1 MTPRIKICGIT
12 SIEDARMAVNAGA
25 SALGF
30 IFHKKSPRY
39 VSPSKVRTITE
50 SLPPFVTPVGVFLN
64 HSEHAVRDICR
75 LARVSTVQ
83 FHGEESPG
91 YCKSFNHFKIIKA
104 FRVSDIFNFKSVLQY
119 KVDAYLFDTFQ
130 EDAAGGTGKTFNW
143 ELLKNYQF
151 DKPVILSGGL
161 NPENVRQAI
170 ETVQPYAVD
179 VSSGV
184 EKSPGVKGYH
194 LVNAFC
200 QAASQLGTPNL
211 PFAEK

>member
-1 MTPRIKICGIT
+1 MIRVKICGIT
-12 SIEDARMAVNAGA
+12 NHEDAQMAVAAGA

-39 VSPSKVRTITE
+39 VSPSKVRPIIE
-50 SLPPFVTPVGVFLN
+50 ALPPFVTPVGVFVD

-75 LARVSTVQ
+75 LTRISTVQ

-91 YCKSFNHFKIIKA
+91 YCKRFKNFKIIKA
-104 FRVSDIFNFKSVLQY
+104 FRVRDTFDFKSVLQY
-119 KVDAYLFDTFQ
+119 KVDAYLFDTFS
-130 EDAAGGTGKTFNW
+130 ETEAGGTGTTFNW
-143 ELLKNYQF
+143 DLLKNYKF

-161 NPENVRQAI
+161 NHANVHQAV
-170 ETVQPYAVD
+170 EAVHPYAVD

-184 EKSPGVKGYH
+184 EKSPGTKDYR

-200 QAASQLGTPNL
+200 QAANQFVS
-211 PFAEK
+211 